1 MIDLLFRKVPL
12 AAEVDVGLWGA
23 GRPPWETVAACWE
36 GMAVTRAGGKL
47 VALWWACGA
56 WWGAGPL

>member
-47 VALWWACGA
+47 VAL
-56 WWGAGPL
+56 